1 MFLNFIA
8 SYALKKTMKNK
19 PMTTLAL
26 VFSLWSLFVGT
37 GCKPET
43 PPDPPQPPDTDTFV
57 VHPQAEVRWTTHYT
71 DDKKYAKKGII
82 CDDLIVFMIYETGNG
97 FVDRLLALD
106 KHTGD
111 TAWTWDKGANF
122 MGYLTHAEQTVYFYD
137 GYNAIVYALDALT
150 GEERWNWTEPDCRDI
165 NGLIVADGRVYVGA
179 HYGYHGLRGMHHTN
193 LTALDAQT
201 GSPTVIHRFV
211 TPDRNNNTLTL
222 YDPQAWY
229 NAQGDLIL
237 AYSGSDYNEDNGP
250 TSTENYIAYN
260 ITADSIYFEHRHYW
274 PTTAAGRGGINVIGD
289 KYVFTNTLSNETR
302 KIACMDLATQT
313 IDWETTI
320 PAKLIN
326 AHIQFY
332 DLGNTWVSNSG
343 NFGITYGIDPATE
356 KLIWYNDSFHYGFK
370 YPVLYS
376 GYGWNRKNGQ
386 IVVFDPATS
395 TIRYQIENKDLH
407 EGIFLAI
414 KNGTANQGWFSS
426 LTIDPTTGYI
436 YTCGENRLT
445 CFQFIE

>member
-1 MFLNFIA
+1 MSPLILRQSGSDQLQRSSPVRA
-8 SYALKKTMKNK
+8 S
-19 PMTTLAL
+19 
-26 VFSLWSLFVGT
+26 
-37 GCKPET
+37 
-43 PPDPPQPPDTDTFV
+43 
-57 VHPQAEVRWTTHYT
+57 
-71 DDKKYAKKGII
+71 
-82 CDDLIVFMIYETGNG
+82 
-97 FVDRLLALD
+97 
-106 KHTGD
+106 
-111 TAWTWDKGANF
+111 
-122 MGYLTHAEQTVYFYD
+122 
-137 GYNAIVYALDALT
+137 
-150 GEERWNWTEPDCRDI
+150 
-165 NGLIVADGRVYVGA
+165 
-179 HYGYHGLRGMHHTN
+179 
-193 LTALDAQT
+193 
-201 GSPTVIHRFV
+201 TVIHRFIDNERHNYSLSLSN
-211 TPDRNNNTLTL
+211 PH
-222 YDPQAWY
+222 AWH
-229 NAQGDLIL
+229 NARGDLIL
-237 AYSGSDYNEDNGP
+237 AYSGKEYSFSKNP
-250 TSTENYIAYN
+250 SSIENYIAYN
-260 ITADSIYFEHRHYW
+260 ITADSIYFEHLHYW
-274 PTTAAGRGGINVIGD
+274 PTSAGGRGEINVIGD
-289 KYVFTNTLSNETR
+289 KYVFTNTLSNDTR
-302 KIACMDLATQT
+302 KIACMDLETQS

-343 NFGITYGIDPATE
+343 NFGITYGIDPATG

>member
-1 MFLNFIA
+1 MSKIYLILLLLITALAFSTCKKQEATLN
-8 SYALKKTMKNK
+8 
-19 PMTTLAL
+19 
-26 VFSLWSLFVGT
+26 
-37 GCKPET
+37 
-43 PPDPPQPPDTDTFV
+43 PQPPDTDTFV
-57 VHPQAEVRWTTHYT
+57 LHPNVEMIWANYYEDVTVINGVIGE
-71 DDKKYAKKGII
+71 DII
-82 CDDLIVFMIYETGNG
+82 IFQVSDYS
-97 FVDRLLALD
+97 DRFKNQLLAFN
-106 KHTGD
+106 KYSGQA
-111 TAWTWDKGANF
+111 AWIWDNRIKRIKSLTYAN
-122 MGYLTHAEQTVYFYD
+122 QTVYFYD
-137 GYNAIVYALDALT
+137 SHYNVVYAVDALT
-150 GEERWNWTEPDCRDI
+150 GEERWSWSDPDCRNI
-165 NGLIVADGRVYVGA
+165 NGLIVADGHVYIDPQ
-179 HYGYHGLRGMHHTN
+179 YYYYTN

-201 GSPTVIHRFV
+201 GSPTVIHRFIDNERHNYSLSLSN
-211 TPDRNNNTLTL
+211 PH
-222 YDPQAWY
+222 AWH
-229 NAQGDLIL
+229 NARGDLIL
-237 AYSGSDYNEDNGP
+237 AYSGKEYSFSKNP
-250 TSTENYIAYN
+250 SSIENYIAYN
-260 ITADSIYFEHRHYW
+260 ITADSIYFEHLHYW
-274 PTTAAGRGGINVIGD
+274 PTSAGGRGEINVIGD
-289 KYVFTNTLSNETR
+289 KYVFTNTLSNDTR
-302 KIACMDLATQT
+302 KIACMDLETQS

-343 NFGITYGIDPATE
+343 NFGITYGIDPATG